1 MSEVKAK
8 EKLAPK
14 MPFSP
19 SSTIHMTTSLLT
31 LWEQSTMPS
40 SGSLSVACSW
50 HGNILSLLI
59 LQHHREDIVSSVLQA
74 QS

>member
-1 MSEVKAK
+1 MSGVKAK

-19 SSTIHMTTSLLT
+19 SSTVHMTISSLS
-31 LWEQSTMPS
+31 LWKQSAMPS
-40 SGSLSVACSW
+40 SGCLSVACSS

-59 LQHHREDIVSSVLQA
+59 LQHHREDVVISVLQT